1 MGLRWEEAPRPPLD
15 YAALKPRGWQAEEHL
30 RYREWSDCASVSTG
44 CPKAGMGGPRGS
56 LQAWGLGGQRDGAG
70 QGDLRGR
77 WWWKTSG
84 CHSAWLITLKEERQG
99 SAGAH
104 LSALG
109 CARKEGERRAGGG
122 TAVSRSYRSHSGALT
137 REGGEWPDGA
147 GGTFL
152 FHLLSKSKPR
162 KHLCQQGTNKLHIK
176 QRKGHLPGGSWAGK
190 TRLCVYS
197 WIFSLT
203 SSYENK
209 KLLKT
214 DLLLN

>member
-1 MGLRWEEAPRPPLD
+1 MVRRGAPPSTGLCCSETSWLTE
-15 YAALKPRGWQAEEHL
+15 AEEHL
-30 RYREWSDCASVSTG
+30 QYREWSDCASVSTG
-44 CPKAGMGGPRGS
+44 WPKRG
-56 LQAWGLGGQRDGAG
+56 
-70 QGDLRGR
+70 
-77 WWWKTSG
+77 
-84 CHSAWLITLKEERQG
+84 H
-99 SAGAH
+99 
-104 LSALG
+104 
-109 CARKEGERRAGGG
+109 GG
-122 TAVSRSYRSHSGALT
+122 TQGVFAGVRTWWAERGGTRWPTRQMVMENVRLPFSLVANSEGGKTGKCWRSPLSTGLCQEGGREAGKRRRTAVLRSYRSHSGALT
-137 REGGEWPDGA
+137 GEGGEWPDGA

-162 KHLCQQGTNKLHIK
+162 KRLCQQGTNKLHIK

>member
-1 MGLRWEEAPRPPLD
+1 MENIRLPFSLVANSE
-15 YAALKPRGWQAEEHL
+15 
-30 RYREWSDCASVSTG
+30 
-44 CPKAGMGGPRGS
+44 GG
-56 LQAWGLGGQRDGAG
+56 
-70 QGDLRGR
+70 
-77 WWWKTSG
+77 KT
-84 CHSAWLITLKEERQG
+84 G

-109 CARKEGERRAGGG
+109 CARKEGERQARGEG

-137 REGGEWPDGA
+137 GEGGEWPDGA

-162 KHLCQQGTNKLHIK
+162 KRLCQQGTNKLHIK

-197 WIFSLT
+197 
-203 SSYENK
+203 
-209 KLLKT
+209 
-214 DLLLN
+214 